1 MIKPRVGREYQ
12 HLEDLTFIEGSQGAL
27 AAVEFLEA
35 LAHDSSHISLKWD
48 GGIVVYWGRDDAGDF
63 VLTGKNGWGKS
74 KSKSAEELAEFI
86 LTSGK
91 GEPWR
96 QQFAE
101 DMCKIFNILEQA
113 TPHWFRGYA
122 KGDVLWHPGN
132 SFQINNGEIIFTPN
146 QVTYYADVNSNI
158 GKQIANSQLGIAV
171 HAMYLAFGSEHAE
184 PPGMVQFLEN
194 QQVVLFSQTYI
205 TNCLTVDHNGLD
217 AIKEKILAS
226 AASIDHVLETRRGL
240 ADIKNII
247 YSYVNYLVKNDMYH
261 LVEHQFNQWL
271 HSSTLSDKKKQLIKA
286 IKDETDGF
294 DLIFFVIKQLSIIKE
309 KVIECLDSCIHNEQE
324 LVRFKN
330 ANEGYVS
337 VQHKIKLVPR
347 TRWKPR

>member
-27 AAVEFLEA
+27 SAVEFLEK

-48 GGIVVYWGRDDAGDF
+48 GGIVIYWGRDDAGDF

-74 KSKSAEELAEFI
+74 KSKSADQLTEYI
-86 LTSGK
+86 LTTGR

-96 QQFAE
+96 QQFAA
-101 DMCKIFNILEQA
+101 DMRKIFNILEQA

-132 SFQINNGEIIFTPN
+132 CFQVDNDEIIFTPN
-146 QVTYYADVNSNI
+146 QVTYCVDINSNI
-158 GKQIANSQLGIAV
+158 GRQIAHSQLGIAV

-184 PPGMVQFLEN
+184 PPGLVQFLEN
-194 QQVVLFSQTYI
+194 QQIVLFSQTYI
-205 TNCLTVDHNGLD
+205 ADRLPVDHTNLA
-217 AIKEKILAS
+217 AIKEKILES
-226 AASIDHVLETRRGL
+226 AANIDHVLETRRGL

-261 LVEHQFNQWL
+261 LVEHQFDQWL
-271 HSSTLSDKKKQLIKA
+271 HSSALSDKKKQLIKA
-286 IKDETDGF
+286 IREETDGF
-294 DLIFFVIKQLSIIKE
+294 DLIFCVIKQLSMIKE
-309 KVIECLDSCIHNEQE
+309 KVIKWLDNCLNNEQE